1 MIAETRIDA
10 RNWGTKLENS
20 VFIDEPRYSFD
31 TDKRN
36 LFVTKRAFG
45 SP

>member
-10 RNWGTKLENS
+10 RNWGTKPENS
-20 VFIDEPRYSFD
+20 VLIDEPRYSFD

-36 LFVTKRAFG
+36 LHCNEAGFG
-45 SP
+45 